1 MKVISIFIAAAVVLI
16 AVSCLSPKKGYRSVT
31 AEEFS
36 DIISNDPEVQIL
48 DVRTPAEYAEGHIYN
63 AINVDV
69 KSAQFEKRVEVAISK
84 DRLVAVYCRSGR
96 RSKTAADFLVSK
108 GYDVVDLNKG
118 FIEWQSLN
126 MPVSIE

>member
-36 DIISNDPEVQIL
+36 DIIYNNSEVQIL

-69 KSAQFEKRVEVAISK
+69 KSAQFEKRVEEAISK

-108 GYDVVDLNKG
+108 GYEVVDLNNG
-118 FIEWQSLN
+118 FNEWQSLN

>member
-1 MKVISIFIAAAVVLI
+1 MKVISIITAAAVVLI
-16 AVSCLSPKKGYRSVT
+16 AASCLSPKKGYRSVT

-108 GYDVVDLNKG
+108 GYEVVDLNNG
-118 FIEWQSLN
+118 FNEWQSLN

>member
-48 DVRTPAEYAEGHIYN
+48 DVRTPAEYDEGHIYN

-69 KSAQFEKRVEVAISK
+69 KSAQFEKQVEVAVSK
-84 DRLVAVYCRSGR
+84 ERLVAVYCRSGR

-108 GYDVVDLNKG
+108 GYDVVDLNNG
-118 FIEWQSLN
+118 FNEWQSLN
-126 MPVSIE
+126 LPVSME

>member
-36 DIISNDPEVQIL
+36 DIISDDPEVQIL

-69 KSAQFEKRVEVAISK
+69 KSAQFEKQVEVAVSK
-84 DRLVAVYCRSGR
+84 EHLVAVYCRSGR

-108 GYDVVDLNKG
+108 GYEVVDLNNG
-118 FIEWQSLN
+118 FNEWQSLN
-126 MPVSIE
+126 LPVSME

>member
-16 AVSCLSPKKGYRSVT
+16 AVSRLSPKKGYRSVT

-108 GYDVVDLNKG
+108 GYEVVDLNKG

>member
-36 DIISNDPEVQIL
+36 DIISNNSEVQIL

-69 KSAQFEKRVEVAISK
+69 KSAQFEKQVEVAISK
-84 DRLVAVYCRSGR
+84 ERLVAVYCRSGR

-108 GYDVVDLNKG
+108 GYDVVDLNNG
-118 FIEWQSLN
+118 FNEWQSLN
-126 MPVSIE
+126 MPVSME